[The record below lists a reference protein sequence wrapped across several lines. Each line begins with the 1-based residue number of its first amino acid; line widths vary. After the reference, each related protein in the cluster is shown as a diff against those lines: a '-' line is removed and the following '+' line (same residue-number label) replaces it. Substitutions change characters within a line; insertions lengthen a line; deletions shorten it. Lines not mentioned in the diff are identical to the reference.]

1 MKTII
6 LAAGQ
11 GTRLGELTKGQ
22 FAPGQLAQGQP
33 KALVKVAGTP
43 LIDYSLKFLDQQP
56 SNQVIVVGGYAFP
69 ILKRHLDGFPQVRL
83 LENKEFHLGSILTLK
98 TAQDFLDDETL
109 IMNADHIYPHHFLP
123 KLLQTPGDLVAACD
137 FDRPLVA
144 DDMKIQEG
152 PQGFVK
158 AISKQL
164 TETHGGYIG
173 MTLVRRGGLARYRE
187 ALQEV
192 WKEDKKAAV
201 EVVLQRLIDRGH
213 PPQIADLSG
222 DRWYEIDTAE
232 DLQKAEQSL
241 S

>member
-11 GTRLGELTKGQ
+11 GTRLGGLTKD
-22 FAPGQLAQGQP
+22 QP

-43 LIDYSLKFLDQQP
+43 LIDYSLKFLDQQGQFAQP
-56 SNQVIVVGGYAFP
+56 SNQVIIVGGYAFP
-69 ILKRHLDGFPQVRL
+69 VLKQHLGGCPHVRL

-98 TAQDFLDDETL
+98 AAQDFLDDDTL

-123 KLLQTPGDLVAACD
+123 KLLQTPGDMVAACD

-164 TETHGGYIG
+164 TESHGGYIG
-173 MTLVRRGGLARYRE
+173 MTLVRRGALARYRE

-192 WKEDKKAAV
+192 AHKNNKAAV
-201 EVVLQRLIDRGH
+201 EEVLAWLIEKNS

-222 DRWYEIDTAE
+222 AKWFEVDTME
-232 DLQKAEQSL
+232 DLQKAERSL
-241 S
+241 DTL